1 VRLCRSHAH
10 RIVLFAER
18 RAMAK
23 AISRVVAS
31 IAFIQYGTRNY
42 DEVRG
47 KLLMKD
53 GGDHP

>member
-31 IAFIQYGTRNY
+31 T
-42 DEVRG
+42 
-47 KLLMKD
+47 L
-53 GGDHP
+53 